1 MLMLSTS
8 NYKSLLPLEEIFHG
22 TRSSQKFC
30 KSEVPDQILET
41 KSYSLK
47 HQNTIKRN
55 MCTSRFQLPNYLY
68 QRFNMI

>member
-1 MLMLSTS
+1 MLSTS

-22 TRSSQKFC
+22 TKSSQKFC

-47 HQNTIKRN
+47 HQHTVRTCVLLGFN
-55 MCTSRFQLPNYLY
+55 FQTT
-68 QRFNMI
+68 FNKSLI